1 MLAFVIVNMVLG
13 IKLFKHIEKLFS
25 NINTGDTPFTLEN
38 VDHIKKVSYF
48 MIALIITP
56 AFVSAF
62 GSLLGMGDTIFEING
77 ISILSILILFSF
89 AYIFEYGYELQLDSK
104 GKIYGM
110 LMKKIKKPNNCFF
123 L

>member
-13 IKLFKHIEKLFS
+13 IKLFKHIEKLFN

-104 GKIYGM
+104 GKIYGDVDEED
-110 LMKKIKKPNNCFF
+110 KKTK
-123 L
+123 